1 MPRQARLDA
10 PGTLHLVM
18 IRGVERSPIFK
29 DDQDRQNFIS
39 RGGVCDPLDREIER
53 VRLDALNEYISIQ
66 AARDLY
72 GVVID
77 PKKFEVDDKATKA
90 LRAKLKGEKRDM

>member
-1 MPRQARLDA
+1 M
-10 PGTLHLVM
+10 
-18 IRGVERSPIFK
+18 
-29 DDQDRQNFIS
+29 
-39 RGGVCDPLDREIER
+39 
-53 VRLDALNEYISIQ
+53 DALNEYISIQ

-77 PKKFEVDDKATKA
+77 PKTFEVDDKATKA